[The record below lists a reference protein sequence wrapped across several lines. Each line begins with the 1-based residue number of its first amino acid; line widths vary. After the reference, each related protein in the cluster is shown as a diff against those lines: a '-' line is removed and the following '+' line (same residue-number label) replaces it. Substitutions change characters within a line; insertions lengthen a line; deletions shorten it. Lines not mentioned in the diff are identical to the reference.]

1 MSTASISAK
10 DLTKEA
16 PTSPRV
22 RVGGYVILAR
32 MADKGRATLAGSNG
46 DYHFD
51 CTLDN
56 ILFGFKG
63 VKSEDV
69 KAQLAAGA
77 TNEDLAAWL
86 DSHGT
91 PKTAEEI
98 KAWSDGVEAYSL
110 AQDPEK
116 KEWFAGEC
124 AKLGLDPETTSVFSW
139 LEADDRASVSLI
151 GAAA

>member
-1 MSTASISAK
+1 
-10 DLTKEA
+10 
-16 PTSPRV
+16 
-22 RVGGYVILAR
+22 VGGYVILAR
-32 MADKGRATLAGSNG
+32 MADKGRATLAGTNG

-63 VKSEDV
+63 VKGEDV
-69 KAQLAAGA
+69 KSQLAAGA
-77 TNEDLAAWL
+77 TNEELAAWF

-91 PKTAEEI
+91 PKTGDEV
-98 KAWSDGVEAYSL
+98 KAWSDGLEAYSP

-124 AKLGLDPETTSVFSW
+124 APLGLDAETTSLFSW
-139 LEADDRASVSLI
+139 LEADDRASFAPAEASV
-151 GAAA
+151 